1 VIGRNAE
8 SGTVRPGLRGGTIWV
23 MMALGSGRMAMTN
36 SRKHTKRGD
45 HYETMAAGY
54 QILRSPL
61 ADTYSAAAEH
71 YRESDPPLD
80 PPDRS
85 EFLAARKLEPG
96 RERD

>member
-1 VIGRNAE
+1 
-8 SGTVRPGLRGGTIWV
+8 
-23 MMALGSGRMAMTN
+23 MAMGK

-61 ADTYSAAAEH
+61 ADAYNAAAEH

-80 PPDRS
+80 PQLDRPLDPPAGS
-85 EFLAARKLEPG
+85 DTL
-96 RERD
+96 